1 MYDRDLIAS
10 IKQIGQLRKK
20 PNYYQSLVDLFALEV
35 SRSFDSLSDQVQNA
49 LGSPPAEQIEDS
61 WRILHKLKGSAA
73 SIGAVAVANSCG
85 QLMNRWRSGDAEQL
99 SSAAAEVSA
108 LESQCQQAISEMR
121 SF

>member
-35 SRSFDSLSDQVQNA
+35 SRSFDSLSDQVQNV
-49 LGSPPAEQIEDS
+49 LGSAPAEQIEDS